1 MFLIAESVIVLDPTS
16 SFYLIS
22 EISLLWAPFT
32 FANGWCSHFN
42 STGHELVK
50 LFASGN
56 KTELKSASYF
66 IFSLMEVI
74 PF

>member
-1 MFLIAESVIVLDPTS
+1 MSDNSFNFNFSMFLIAESVIVLDPTS

-42 STGHELVK
+42 STLTT
-50 LFASGN
+50 SWSN
-56 KTELKSASYF
+56 
-66 IFSLMEVI
+66 FSLLVI
-74 PF
+74 KQN